1 MNNELATLQK
11 LRAIAQQYVSD
22 FEKEVRAPSSASLSA
37 DREKSVRSLRNLLKI
52 IEEIAELE
60 ERFKRTGS
68 DGDKKEIDDK
78 QRCELA
84 RRIEALRSPD

>member
-1 MNNELATLQK
+1 MDNELATLQK
-11 LRAIAQQYVSD
+11 LRVIAQQYVSD
-22 FEKEVRAPSSASLSA
+22 FEKDVRAPSSENLSA

-68 DGDKKEIDDK
+68 DGDTKEIDDK
-78 QRCELA
+78 QRRELA
-84 RRIEALRSPD
+84 RRIEAIRSRD